1 MKEFCA
7 KDLQRG
13 WKETRLEEY
22 TQKYDHAGGLHFFQR
37 HPDARTNPV
46 VFPPRYS
53 RLSYRRSTFRP
64 PPPRSLLRRDDGF
77 FPPPL
82 SSSSRSTPWSSTES
96 SAWSFQRVELRT
108 PTRARFPRQS
118 LTLVIIR
125 RLDSVRRRDGRL
137 HFSSVALSCTRSA
150 LRSDTSS
157 AHARYRRID
166 PRTRPRGA
174 EPGPKEIGR
183 VKEQEI
189 SCSFATYVVFPG

>member
-7 KDLQRG
+7 KDLQKG

-22 TQKYDHAGGLHFFQR
+22 TQKYDLAGGLHFFQK

-77 FPPPL
+77 FPPPFPPL
-82 SSSSRSTPWSSTES
+82 LGLLHGRPPSPRLGASKEWSSGRRHERVSLVSRSRSSSFVGSTPFAGAT
-96 SAWSFQRVELRT
+96 AGCT
-108 PTRARFPRQS
+108 S
-118 LTLVIIR
+118 L
-125 RLDSVRRRDGRL
+125 RL
-137 HFSSVALSCTRSA
+137 HLA
-150 LRSDTSS
+150 
-157 AHARYRRID
+157 AHARHSVPTRRA
-166 PRTRPRGA
+166 RTHSTGGSTHVSRGA

-183 VKEQEI
+183 VKEQEV
-189 SCSFATYVVFPG
+189 SCSFATYAVFPG